1 MGSARGHSTKGAD
14 ETAQLRAL
22 ICDDDDA
29 VREFLREVLEGE
41 DYLVEEAATSAET
54 LAKAQPGAPN
64 QPDIILLDVKMD
76 LNGVDVLKQLR
87 DRGIEAPIIM
97 MTAVAPGVTA
107 AEAIQNGAV
116 DYLVKP
122 FDSPESVAQSVA
134 RAVAYERL
142 KQGGEET
149 QFLSVNVDPR
159 ERIIGVSPQMIEIFK
174 LVGLV
179 ARTNTTVLITG
190 ETGTGKELISEAI
203 HASSDRRNGPMIKIN
218 CAALPESLLESML
231 FGHEKG
237 SFTGALAQHK
247 GLFEVAN
254 RGTILLDEIGEMSL
268 PLQAKLLRVLQ
279 DHQFE
284 RVGGTE
290 PVKVDVRVL
299 AATNRDLKTE
309 VRERRFREDLFYRL
323 DVIEAHMPSLREKRE
338 DIPLLVS
345 HFLEKHRYSPRSPA
359 ARISHEAVE
368 KLRNYDWPGNVR
380 ELENV
385 TQRAVVLSQGQVIT
399 EEHIVFSSAYSRPLI
414 DVEQRVR
421 AGATMADL
429 TTEVQREAASVAMGL
444 HDNNVVKAAQAL
456 GISPKE
462 LDQLVESPTAAVKE
476 LA

>member
-1 MGSARGHSTKGAD
+1 MGSARSDTTRGDSDMA
-14 ETAQLRAL
+14 ALRAL
-22 ICDDDDA
+22 ICDDEA
-29 VREFLREVLEGE
+29 PVRDFLREVLEEEG
-41 DYLVEEAATSAET
+41 YIVEEASNGAET
-54 LAKAQPGAPN
+54 LAKAQVNGDKR
-64 QPDIILLDVKMD
+64 PDVVLLDYHMD
-76 LNGVDVLKQLR
+76 VDGMQLLKQMR
-87 DRGIEAPIIM
+87 DRGLESPIIM
-97 MTAVAPGVTA
+97 MTGIAPGAMA

-116 DYLVKP
+116 DYLGKP
-122 FDSPESVAQSVA
+122 FDSPESVAQAVS

-142 KQGGEET
+142 KQSGPEA
-149 QFLSVNVDPR
+149 QFLSVSVDPR
-159 ERIIGVSPQMIEIFK
+159 ERIVGASPQMIEMFK
-174 LVGLV
+174 LIGLV
-179 ARTNTTVLITG
+179 ARTPATVLITG
-190 ETGTGKELISEAI
+190 ETGTGKELFSEAI
-203 HASSDRRNGPMIKIN
+203 HSASDRRNGPMIKIN

-237 SFTGALAQHK
+237 AFTGALNQHK

-323 DVIEAHMPSLREKRE
+323 DVIEAHMPSLRERKD

-345 HFLEKHRYSPRSPA
+345 HFLEKHRYTPRSPA
-359 ARISHEAVE
+359 ARISQEAVE
-368 KLRNYDWPGNVR
+368 KLRAYDWPGNVR

-385 TQRAVVLSQGQVIT
+385 MQRAVVLSQGQVIT
-399 EEHIVFSSAYSRPLI
+399 EEHIIFSGAFSRPLI

-421 AGATMADL
+421 SGASLEDL
-429 TTEVQREAASVAMGL
+429 LNDVRREAVDVAMRL
-444 HDNNVVKAAQAL
+444 NSNDPAKAARAL
-456 GISPKE
+456 ATTPEEITHIIEAKAT
-462 LDQLVESPTAAVKE
+462 VEALP
-476 LA
+476 

>member
-1 MGSARGHSTKGAD
+1 M
-14 ETAQLRAL
+14 AQPRAL

-54 LAKAQPGAPN
+54 LAKAQPGSPM
-64 QPDIILLDVKMD
+64 PHDVILLDVKMEQD
-76 LNGVDVLKQLR
+76 GVDVLKQLR

-97 MTAVAPGVTA
+97 MTAVAPGATA
-107 AEAIQNGAV
+107 AAAIQNGAV

-142 KQGGEET
+142 KQGGEEA

-179 ARTNTTVLITG
+179 ARTDTTVLITG

-237 SFTGALAQHK
+237 AFTGALAQHK
-247 GLFEVAN
+247 GLFEVAH

-268 PLQAKLLRVLQ
+268 SLQAKLLRVLQ

-309 VRERRFREDLFYRL
+309 VRDRRFREDLFYRL
-323 DVIEAHMPSLREKRE
+323 DVIEIHMPPLREKRE

-345 HFLEKHRYSPRSPA
+345 HFLEKHRYSPRSSP
-359 ARISHEAVE
+359 ARISQEAVE
-368 KLRNYDWPGNVR
+368 KMRAYDWPGNVR

-399 EEHIVFSSAYSRPLI
+399 EEHISFSGAFSRPLI

-421 AGATMADL
+421 AGATLADL
-429 TTEVQREAASVAMGL
+429 TSELQREAATVAMGL
-444 HDNNVVKAAQAL
+444 NGNNPDKAARAL
-456 GISPKE
+456 AITTTE
-462 LDQLVESPTAAVKE
+462 LGRLVEMPAAVKE
-476 LA
+476 PA

>member
-1 MGSARGHSTKGAD
+1 M
-14 ETAQLRAL
+14 AQPRAL

-54 LAKAQPGAPN
+54 LAKAQPGSPM
-64 QPDIILLDVKMD
+64 PHDVILLDVKMEQD
-76 LNGVDVLKQLR
+76 GVDVLKQLR

-97 MTAVAPGVTA
+97 MTAVAPGATA
-107 AEAIQNGAV
+107 AAAIQNGAV

-142 KQGGEET
+142 KQGGEEA

-179 ARTNTTVLITG
+179 ARTDTTVLITG

-237 SFTGALAQHK
+237 AFTGALAQHK
-247 GLFEVAN
+247 GLFEVAH

-268 PLQAKLLRVLQ
+268 SLQAKLLRVLQ

-309 VRERRFREDLFYRL
+309 VRDRRFREDLFYRL
-323 DVIEAHMPSLREKRE
+323 DVIEIHMPPLREKRE

-345 HFLEKHRYSPRSPA
+345 HFLEKHRYSPRSSP
-359 ARISHEAVE
+359 ARISQEAVE
-368 KLRNYDWPGNVR
+368 KMRAYDWPGNVR

-399 EEHIVFSSAYSRPLI
+399 EEHISFSGAFSRPLI

-421 AGATMADL
+421 AGATLADL
-429 TTEVQREAASVAMGL
+429 TSELQREAATVAMGL
-444 HDNNVVKAAQAL
+444 NDNNPDKAARAL
-456 GISPKE
+456 AITTTE
-462 LDQLVESPTAAVKE
+462 LGRLVEMPAAVKE
-476 LA
+476 PA

>member
-1 MGSARGHSTKGAD
+1 M
-14 ETAQLRAL
+14 AQPRAL

-54 LAKAQPGAPN
+54 LAKAQPGSPM
-64 QPDIILLDVKMD
+64 PHDVILLDVKMEQD
-76 LNGVDVLKQLR
+76 GVDVLKQLR

-97 MTAVAPGVTA
+97 MTAVAPGATA
-107 AEAIQNGAV
+107 AAAIQNGAV

-142 KQGGEET
+142 KQGGEEA

-179 ARTNTTVLITG
+179 ARTDTTVLITG

-237 SFTGALAQHK
+237 AFTGALAQHK
-247 GLFEVAN
+247 GLFEVAH

-268 PLQAKLLRVLQ
+268 SLQAKLLRVLQ

-309 VRERRFREDLFYRL
+309 VRDRRFREDLFYRL
-323 DVIEAHMPSLREKRE
+323 DVIEIHMPPLREKRE

-345 HFLEKHRYSPRSPA
+345 HFLEKHRYSPRSSP
-359 ARISHEAVE
+359 ARISQEAVE
-368 KLRNYDWPGNVR
+368 KMRAYDWPGNVR

-399 EEHIVFSSAYSRPLI
+399 EEHISFSGAFSRPLI

-421 AGATMADL
+421 AGATLADL
-429 TTEVQREAASVAMGL
+429 TSELQREAATVAMGL
-444 HDNNVVKAAQAL
+444 NDNNPDKAARAL
-456 GISPKE
+456 AITTAE
-462 LDQLVESPTAAVKE
+462 LGRLVEMPAAVKE
-476 LA
+476 PA

>member
-1 MGSARGHSTKGAD
+1 MAP
-14 ETAQLRAL
+14 LRAL
-22 ICDDDDA
+22 VCDDDDA

-41 DYLVEEAATSAET
+41 GYTVEEAATSSET
-54 LAKAQPGAPN
+54 LAKAQASAS
-64 QPDIILLDVKMD
+64 QLDVILLDVKMD
-76 LNGVDVLKQLR
+76 LYGVDVLKQMR
-87 DRGIEAPIIM
+87 DRGIETPIIM
-97 MTAVAPGVTA
+97 MTAVAPGATA

-116 DYLVKP
+116 DYLTKP
-122 FDSPESVAQSVA
+122 FDGPEEVAQAVS

-142 KQGGEET
+142 KHGGPEA
-149 QFLSVNVDPR
+149 QFLSVDVDPR
-159 ERIIGVSPQMIEIFK
+159 ERIIGVSPEMIEIFK

-237 SFTGALAQHK
+237 AFTGALNQHK

-279 DHQFE
+279 DHSFE

-309 VRERRFREDLFYRL
+309 VRDRRFREDLFYRL
-323 DVIEAHMPSLREKRE
+323 DVIEAHMPPLRERKE

-359 ARISHEAVE
+359 ARINQEAVE
-368 KLRNYDWPGNVR
+368 KLRGYEWPGNVR

-385 TQRAVVLSQGQVIT
+385 VQRAVVLSQGQVIT
-399 EEHIVFSSAYSRPLI
+399 EEHILFSGAFSRPLI
-414 DVEQRVR
+414 DVEARIRNGMSLDDLIDDVR
-421 AGATMADL
+421 R
-429 TTEVQREAASVAMGL
+429 QAASVALRMNGN
-444 HDNNVVKAAQAL
+444 DPAKAARAL
-456 GISPKE
+456 SIP
-462 LDQLVESPTAAVKE
+462 VEE
-476 LA
+476 MERLATTKTSVEVMS

>member
-1 MGSARGHSTKGAD
+1 
-14 ETAQLRAL
+14 
-22 ICDDDDA
+22 
-29 VREFLREVLEGE
+29 
-41 DYLVEEAATSAET
+41 
-54 LAKAQPGAPN
+54 
-64 QPDIILLDVKMD
+64 
-76 LNGVDVLKQLR
+76 
-87 DRGIEAPIIM
+87 
-97 MTAVAPGVTA
+97 VAPGATA
-107 AEAIQNGAV
+107 ATAIQNGAV

-122 FDSPESVAQSVA
+122 FESPEAVAQAVS

-142 KQGGEET
+142 KQGGPDA
-149 QFLSVNVDPR
+149 QFLSVTVDPR
-159 ERIIGVSPQMIEIFK
+159 ERIIGVSAQMIEIFK

-179 ARTNTTVLITG
+179 ARTTTTVLITG

-237 SFTGALAQHK
+237 AFTGALNQHK

-268 PLQAKLLRVLQ
+268 SLQAKLLRVLQ

-309 VRERRFREDLFYRL
+309 VRDRRFREDLFYRL
-323 DVIEAHMPSLREKRE
+323 DVIEAHMPPLRERKE

-359 ARISHEAVE
+359 ARISQEAVE
-368 KLRNYDWPGNVR
+368 KLRGYDWPGNVR

-399 EEHIVFSSAYSRPLI
+399 EEHISFSGAFSRPLI

-421 AGATMADL
+421 GGVSLEDL
-429 TTEVQREAASVAMGL
+429 VNEVRREAASMAL
-444 HDNNVVKAAQAL
+444 RLNSNDAARAAQAL
-456 GISPKE
+456 SIPVEE
-462 LDQLVESPTAAVKE
+462 LERLVGAKSSVQI
-476 LA
+476 LG

>member
-1 MGSARGHSTKGAD
+1 MASARSDSMTEAND
-14 ETAQLRAL
+14 TAPLRAL
-22 ICDDDDA
+22 ICDDDEA
-29 VREFLREVLEGE
+29 VCDNLRELLEGE
-41 DYLVEEAATSAET
+41 GFIVEQASTSAET
-54 LAKAQPGAPN
+54 LAKAQASGDER
-64 QPDIILLDVKMD
+64 PDVILLDVHMD

-87 DRGIEAPIIM
+87 DRGIETPIIM
-97 MTAVAPGVTA
+97 MTAVAPGATA

-122 FDSPESVAQSVA
+122 FDDLEAVARLVS

-142 KQGGEET
+142 KQAGPEA
-149 QFLSVNVDPR
+149 QFLSLHVDPR
-159 ERIIGVSPQMIEIFK
+159 ERIVGASPQMVEVFK
-174 LVGLV
+174 LVGKV
-179 ARTNTTVLITG
+179 ARTPTTVLITG

-203 HASSDRRNGPMIKIN
+203 HSSSDRRNGPLIKIN
-218 CAALPESLLESML
+218 CAAMPESLLESML

-237 SFTGALAQHK
+237 AFTGALNQHK

-254 RGTILLDEIGEMSL
+254 RGTILLDEIGEMSMA
-268 PLQAKLLRVLQ
+268 LQAKLLRVLQ

-323 DVIEAHMPSLREKRE
+323 DVVEAHMPPLRERKE
-338 DIPLLVS
+338 DIPLLTI

-359 ARISHEAVE
+359 AHINLAAVDQ
-368 KLRNYDWPGNVR
+368 LTDYDWPGNVR

-385 TQRAVVLSQGQVIT
+385 IQRAVVLSQGQIIT
-399 EEHIVFSSAYSRPLI
+399 EEHISFSGAFSRPLI

-421 AGATMADL
+421 DGASLEDL
-429 TTEVQREAASVAMGL
+429 VNEVRREAVNAALRINS
-444 HDNNVVKAAQAL
+444 DNPTKAAEAL
-456 GISPKE
+456 SMPVAE
-462 LDQLVESPTAAVKE
+462 LERVAEIKTSVEIHG
-476 LA
+476 